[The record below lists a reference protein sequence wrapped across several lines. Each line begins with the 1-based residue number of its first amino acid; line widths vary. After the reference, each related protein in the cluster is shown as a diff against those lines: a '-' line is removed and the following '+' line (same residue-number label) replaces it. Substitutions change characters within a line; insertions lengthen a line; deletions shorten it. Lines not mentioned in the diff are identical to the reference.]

1 MVDPDRCELH
11 DVALFV
17 EEDEAEALLR
27 LARSPIGDEC
37 QVCPVCRSARE
48 YVERRLTEQAGYV
61 PPPGENAEAAW
72 RKLQVA
78 IEEAKASIHK
88 TA

>member
-11 DVALFV
+11 EVAIFAQ
-17 EEDEAEALLR
+17 EDEAEALVR

-61 PPPGENAEAAW
+61 PPPGENADAAW
-72 RKLQVA
+72 QKLQTA
-78 IEEAKASIHK
+78 ISEAKASIHK
-88 TA
+88 IT